1 MKSMNDLRNLFL
13 EALEHETDILKT
25 QLRPH
30 LFEIINGYLK
40 GGGKR
45 LRPCLLLM
53 CAQAVGGDID
63 KAMPAAL
70 AVEEFHSWTLIHDD
84 VIDHD
89 DFRRGNPTGHVLG
102 FRLGKAAWGISDDDA
117 RDYGINAA
125 ILAGDSL
132 QARATENLFNLNGF
146 SQMTMLSVIFG
157 MTSTLTQDLLA
168 GEQLD
173 VEMSHMPWEA
183 ITETMILD
191 MISGKTGALLKY
203 CAAAGAALGSDMP
216 IESCSTALLLGRFAS
231 DCGLAFQLQDDI
243 LGIYGDESKLG
254 KPIGSDIREGKRTL
268 LACRALATLSA
279 QKASRLRSILGRDNI
294 TEEDVAEVRSLMG
307 GDPLISVQ
315 EEAESYVQ
323 TALSSLNQA
332 LPDSPCREALR
343 DFARKMTKRV
353 M

>member
-1 MKSMNDLRNLFL
+1 MNTMNDLRKLFL
-13 EALEHETDILKT
+13 EALEQETDILKA

-53 CAQAVGGDID
+53 CAQAVGGDVA
-63 KAMPAAL
+63 KAMPAAI
-70 AVEEFHSWTLIHDD
+70 AVEEFHTWTLIHDD

-102 FRLGKAAWGISDDDA
+102 SRLGKAAWELSDNDA
-117 RDYGINAA
+117 RDYGISAA

-132 QARATENLFNLNGF
+132 QARATENLFNLKGF
-146 SQMTMLSVIFG
+146 SQTTMLSVLFS
-157 MTSTLTQDLLA
+157 MTSALTQDLLA

-173 VEMSHMPWEA
+173 VEMSNMPWEN
-183 ITETMILD
+183 ITENMIMS
-191 MISGKTGALLKY
+191 MITGKTGALLKF

-216 IESCSTALLLGRFAS
+216 IESCSTALSLGRFAN

-243 LGIYGDESKLG
+243 LGIFGDESKLG

-268 LACRALATLSA
+268 LACRALASLPA
-279 QKASRLRSILGRDNI
+279 KQAELLKSILGRDDI
-294 TEEDVAEVRSLMG
+294 TADDVATVRQFMG
-307 GDPLISVQ
+307 GETLVSVQ
-315 EEAESYVQ
+315 EEAESYVR
-323 TALSSLNQA
+323 TALSSLDQA

-343 DFARKMTKRV
+343 DFARKMTKRT